1 MKKHVSLNLIL
12 KNTCINEQVIADFIK
27 KEPVDFRM
35 QSSEKISNEIQN
47 NLFL

>member
-12 KNTCINEQVIADFIK
+12 KNTCINAQVIADFIK
-27 KEPVDFRM
+27 KEPDDFRM
-35 QSSEKISNEIQN
+35 QSSEKISSEIQN